1 MNDVIPILELP
12 HRQARA
18 LLRSGAPVFLSIDPV
33 EYHGPHLSL
42 RNDHLVSTGL
52 AARIHEG
59 LRESH
64 AWPCLQASTLD
75 AGVDPTQGP
84 GSRAVAF
91 RDLCALI
98 MTACEALADLG
109 ARRVVLMT
117 FHGAPLHSIAIHRGT
132 EALIARGVRAVA
144 PLNLL
149 LSDVATSPIEPFAP
163 ALALVPESERAEML
177 ATLRHDFHAGFME
190 TSFALALAP
199 HSVDPIHRTLP
210 DCPAITPDARLMRM
224 ARAADAAGKKRI
236 AAELRVAAY
245 GVGWSKLRP
254 FPGYTGRP
262 RHASAE
268 AGEVFVRYAV
278 SRAVPLILDVF
289 AGAAPPPPPMP
300 WMERLTFG
308 GRMPG
313 LDVPLEA
320 VADLG

>member
-1 MNDVIPILELP
+1 MSDAIPILELP

-52 AARIHEG
+52 ARRFHEG
-59 LRESH
+59 LRETH
-64 AWPCLQASTLD
+64 AWPFLLASTLD

-98 MTACEALADLG
+98 VTACEALADLG

-132 EALIARGVRAVA
+132 EALLRRGVRALA

-149 LSDVATSPIEPFAP
+149 LSDVATSSPEPLAP
-163 ALALVPESERAEML
+163 ALAHVPEAERAEML

-199 HSVDPIHRTLP
+199 QSVDAIHRTLP
-210 DCPAITPDARLMRM
+210 DCPTITPDLRLMSL
-224 ARAADAAGKKRI
+224 ARAADRAGRSHV

-278 SRAVPLILDVF
+278 SRAVPLIRDVF
-289 AGAAPPPPPMP
+289 DGAAPPPPPMP

-313 LDVPLEA
+313 LDVPLAA